1 MAFLLIFLNLPNF
14 SVTFTKESLRFFSVL
29 SLYLQSAVKP
39 KRGDVVRMESVDE
52 RETTVTVGLK
62 RSASKIRDHNK
73 H

>member
-29 SLYLQSAVKP
+29 SLYLQSAVKS

-52 RETTVTVGLK
+52 G
-62 RSASKIRDHNK
+62 
-73 H
+73 